1 MKSQQHWLFKTEPSE
16 FGISDLESAPNQMTA
31 WTGIRNYMS
40 RNTLR
45 DLVRCGDRIFVYH
58 SSCNDK
64 GIAGIAEVIRE
75 AYSDPT
81 AFDTSSDYFDPRS
94 NPDTPTWYA
103 VDVRLVTRFPQV
115 VLLNT
120 LKKTKGLEKMMVCQR
135 GARLSIQPVTAKEW
149 EIVCKLAAISAKAS
163 S

>member
-1 MKSQQHWLFKTEPSE
+1 MSSQRYWLFKTEPSE
-16 FGISDLESAPNQMTA
+16 FGIADLASANNQATG

-45 DLVRCGDRIFVYH
+45 DRVRSGDHVFVYH
-58 SSCNDK
+58 SSCDDK

-75 AYSDPT
+75 AYADPT
-81 AFDTSSDYFDPRS
+81 AFDKSSDYFDPKS
-94 NPDTPTWYA
+94 NPDAPTWYA

-115 VLLNT
+115 VLLST
-120 LKKTKGLEKMMVCQR
+120 LKKTRGLEKMMVCQR

-149 EIVCKLAAISAKAS
+149 SIVCRLAATSTKAS